1 MAVNESRS
9 ANADLQLGMRDG
21 RYKSLTPDRGGE
33 VETSNVAN
41 RGTELPAHYG
51 FASDK
56 HGPGCGCGY
65 C

>member
-9 ANADLQLGMRDG
+9 ANADLQLGIRDG
-21 RYKSLTPDRGGE
+21 RYKSPTPNRGGE
-33 VETSNVAN
+33 VETGNVAN
-41 RGTELPAHYG
+41 RATELPVHYG
-51 FASDK
+51 LASDK